1 MGLIISGGWVMMV
14 LLGLS
19 VVSLAI
25 IIQKAYVLNST
36 KISANYIHSIKA
48 NLSTR
53 SKQDVIKELQY
64 SRHVAGQIAAK
75 SIEQHESSKDVLQAE
90 INHVTRKDMD
100 ELLSKMNVLSIIV
113 TAAPVL
119 GLLGTV
125 LGLMDVFSVIAVDG
139 SVNVELLSGGI
150 SKALVTTVAGLSLS
164 VPTSFI
170 HQFLDSK
177 IDERLNEWE
186 NIPTQ
191 LLLALNKQI

>member
-1 MGLIISGGWVMMV
+1 M
-14 LLGLS
+14 
-19 VVSLAI
+19 
-25 IIQKAYVLNST
+25 
-36 KISANYIHSIKA
+36 
-48 NLSTR
+48 
-53 SKQDVIKELQY
+53 
-64 SRHVAGQIAAK
+64 AGQIAAK

-164 VPTSFI
+164 VPLMFI

-186 NIPTQ
+186 NIQ
-191 LLLALNKQI
+191 LNYC